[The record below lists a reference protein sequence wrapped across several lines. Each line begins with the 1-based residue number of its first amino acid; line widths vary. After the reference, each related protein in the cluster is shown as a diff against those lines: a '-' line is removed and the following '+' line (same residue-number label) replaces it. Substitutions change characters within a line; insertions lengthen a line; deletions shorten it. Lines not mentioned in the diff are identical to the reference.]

1 MTARKKV
8 SAGHPTRLA
17 RLRAWPLHDAKTR
30 LSEVVRLA
38 RESGPQRLTVHGRDA
53 VVILSA
59 EDFERLCPP
68 DDQPSLTRLLAESP
82 LRDVDFDR
90 EGERSPVR
98 PVEL

>member
-1 MTARKKV
+1 MTKRDRNRARE
-8 SAGHPTRLA
+8 ATRLA

-53 VVILSA
+53 VVIVAA
-59 EDFERLCPP
+59 EEFERLCPI
-68 DDQPSLTRLLAESP
+68 DDLPSLTRLLAESP

-90 EGERSPVR
+90 GGERSPVR